1 MNIKAILESKLDS
14 EKLVK
19 LGESNLAKLSEI
31 TIEDDVADDLKS
43 ALLSLTEAENSP
55 TIVGKNKD
63 KWHKEAKKA
72 FMDSI
77 DSTLADH
84 LELLGDTIPTET
96 KDKSKGI
103 VTAYKAKVEALK
115 EEVETLKSKVKEGV
129 SDADSKALIQ
139 AKELELSELKKTH
152 VPLESVKAYKEE
164 NEDIKK
170 ELESFKKASIR
181 EKITNS
187 AIKSG
192 ILIDLNPDL
201 LDDVV
206 YGAAKKYVETELF
219 GTEKVKAK
227 LVLDKNTKQLVI
239 RNASDE
245 SMSVVSD
252 GNVLTIDSLVK
263 SALIKYGL
271 NKKSDN
277 PEPVQFNTIPT
288 QNQTTQ
294 HIESKYF

>member
-14 EKLVK
+14 ETLVK
-19 LGESNLAKLSEI
+19 IGEGNLAKLAELE
-31 TIEDDVADDLKS
+31 IEDDIAEGVKS

-63 KWHKEAKKA
+63 KWHKEALKG

-77 DSTLADH
+77 DSTFEDH
-84 LELLGDTIPTET
+84 LDILGDVKPKDT
-96 KDKSKGI
+96 KEKSKTI
-103 VTAYKAKVEALK
+103 VTAYKAKVDSLK
-115 EEVETLKSKVKEGV
+115 EEVEILKAKVKDGV

-139 AKELELSELKKTH
+139 AKELEISELKKTH
-152 VPLESVKAYKEE
+152 IPAESVKVYKDE
-164 NEDIKK
+164 NDDIKK
-170 ELESFKKASIR
+170 ELESFKKASIK

-192 ILIDLNPDL
+192 ILIDLNPEL

-245 SMSVVSD
+245 TMSVVSD
-252 GNVLTIDSLVK
+252 GTVLTIDSLVK

-277 PEPVQFNTIPT
+277 PDPVQFKPPVNQQNKT
-288 QNQTTQ
+288 QTLD
-294 HIESKYF
+294 SKFF

>member
-14 EKLVK
+14 ETLVK
-19 LGESNLAKLSEI
+19 IGEGNLAKLAELE
-31 TIEDDVADDLKS
+31 IEDDIAEGVKS

-63 KWHKEAKKA
+63 KWHKEALKG

-77 DSTLADH
+77 DSTFEDH
-84 LELLGDTIPTET
+84 LYILGDVKPKDT
-96 KDKSKGI
+96 KEKSKTI
-103 VTAYKAKVEALK
+103 VTAYKAKVDSLK
-115 EEVETLKSKVKEGV
+115 EEVEILKAKVKDGV

-139 AKELELSELKKTH
+139 AKELEISELKKTH
-152 VPLESVKAYKEE
+152 IPAESVKVYKDE
-164 NEDIKK
+164 NDDIKK
-170 ELESFKKASIR
+170 ELESFKKASIK

-192 ILIDLNPDL
+192 ILIDLNPEL

-245 SMSVVSD
+245 TMSVVSD
-252 GNVLTIDSLVK
+252 GTVLTIDSLVK

-277 PEPVQFNTIPT
+277 PDPVQFKPPVNQQNKT
-288 QNQTTQ
+288 QTLD
-294 HIESKYF
+294 SKFF

>member
-19 LGESNLAKLSEI
+19 LGEANLAKLSEI

-55 TIVGKNKD
+55 SIVSKNKD

-84 LELLGDTIPTET
+84 LELLGDTVPTET

-103 VTAYKAKVEALK
+103 VTAYKAKVESLNQELESLK
-115 EEVETLKSKVKEGV
+115 LKVKDGV

-139 AKELELSELKKTH
+139 AKELEILELKKTH
-152 VPLESVKAYKEE
+152 VPSDTIKAIKDE
-164 NEDIKK
+164 NEVIKK
-170 ELESFKKASIR
+170 ELESFKRASIK

-192 ILIDLNPDL
+192 ILIDLNPEIVDE
-201 LDDVV
+201 VV
-206 YGAAKKYVETELF
+206 NSSVKKYLERVTF
-219 GTEKVKAK
+219 GNDASKAK
-227 LVLDKNTKQLVI
+227 ILIDKVTKQVVV
-239 RNASDE
+239 RNAADE
-245 SMSVVSD
+245 TMSIVSN
-252 GNVLTIDSLVK
+252 GKILTIDDITK
-263 SALIKYGL
+263 DALIEFDL

-277 PEPVQFNTIPT
+277 PNPVPFNPPVNPQQKT
-288 QNQTTQ
+288 QLLND
-294 HIESKYF
+294 KYF